1 MTEKRM
7 RWRSIRFQEWDLR
20 FIRASTVASSLE
32 MCCSRFSKS
41 SPCNLKIPFQI
52 REMSPLLFFVTTAA
66 SFFAVSLSA
75 APSSVAIRPDHSS
88 VNRVT
93 VSVVIVC
100 FQNEMRSPG
109 GRNRSGPHDLP
120 ETCTVRQMKCE
131 GREEEARNCRHEN
144 RLLLLRLPSYLRWCS
159 FEFGGSTS
167 QRRLAR
173 KLSRSLVRKGSFF
186 PPSRGS

>member
-109 GRNRSGPHDLP
+109 AGIGVDHMTYQKLARSDRWNAKAEKKKR
-120 ETCTVRQMKCE
+120 ETADTRIASSSFVF
-131 GREEEARNCRHEN
+131 
-144 RLLLLRLPSYLRWCS
+144 RL
-159 FEFGGSTS
+159 TS
-167 QRRLAR
+167 GDAASSSGDQRRSDA
-173 KLSRSLVRKGSFF
+173 
-186 PPSRGS
+186 

>member
-1 MTEKRM
+1 MAKHPLPR
-7 RWRSIRFQEWDLR
+7 
-20 FIRASTVASSLE
+20 VG
-32 MCCSRFSKS
+32 
-41 SPCNLKIPFQI
+41 
-52 REMSPLLFFVTTAA
+52 SPLHPSKHSGLLLRDVLQPLLEIIPVQPEDPIPNSRNEPLALLRDDRRFFLCRLTF
-66 SFFAVSLSA
+66 S
-75 APSSVAIRPDHSS
+75 SSVIRRHQARSLISEQGDRQRR
-88 VNRVT
+88 NRLF
-93 VSVVIVC
+93 SEW
-100 FQNEMRSPG
+100 NEIAG